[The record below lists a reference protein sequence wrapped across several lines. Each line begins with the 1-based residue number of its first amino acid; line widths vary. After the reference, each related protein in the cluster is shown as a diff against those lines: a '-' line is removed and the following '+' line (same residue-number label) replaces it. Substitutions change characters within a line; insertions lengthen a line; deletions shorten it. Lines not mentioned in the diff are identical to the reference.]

1 MTISFNSPCPLSNI
15 MNSLR
20 SILLLS
26 GLLVL
31 AAVAA
36 DKSPDSGV
44 IHLDHAKV
52 DAMFAKGGSLL
63 ATNNFKVMALRR
75 DAPGEVEIHDRDT
88 DIVYVLEGSANFV
101 TGGEAKESRTTA
113 PGETRA
119 KNIAGGEERHLV
131 KGDVVVVPNRVPH
144 WFKEIGRAHV

>member
-1 MTISFNSPCPLSNI
+1 

-36 DKSPDSGV
+36 DKPSDSGV
-44 IHLDHAKV
+44 IHLDHDKV
-52 DAMFAKGGSLL
+52 AAMFAKGGSLL

-75 DAPGEVEIHDRDT
+75 EAPGEVEIHDRDT
-88 DIVYVLEGSANFV
+88 DIIYVLEGSANFV

-131 KGDVVVVPNRVPH
+131 KGDVVVVPNRVQH
-144 WFKEIGRAHV
+144 WFKEVNGPFLYFVVKVSQ

>member
-1 MTISFNSPCPLSNI
+1 MK
-15 MNSLR
+15 SLR
-20 SILLLS
+20 SILLLG

-36 DKSPDSGV
+36 DKPSDAGV
-44 IHLDHAKV
+44 VHLDHDKV
-52 DAMFAKGGSLL
+52 AAVFAKGGSLL

-88 DIVYVLEGSANFV
+88 DVIYVLEGSANFV

-119 KNIAGGEERHLV
+119 KKTPDRSSAVV
-131 KGDVVVVPNRVPH
+131 KCRCFLPRLLPTI
-144 WFKEIGRAHV
+144 E

>member
-1 MTISFNSPCPLSNI
+1 

-36 DKSPDSGV
+36 DKPGDSGV
-44 IHLDHAKV
+44 VHLDHDKV
-52 DAMFAKGGSLL
+52 AAVFAKGGSLL

-75 DAPGEVEIHDRDT
+75 EAPGEVEIHDRDT
-88 DIVYVLEGSANFV
+88 DIIYVLEGSANFV

-119 KNIAGGEERHLV
+119 KTIVGGEERHVV
-131 KGDVVVVPNRVPH
+131 KGDVLMVPNRVAH
-144 WFKEIGRAHV
+144 WFKEVNGPFLYFVVKVSQ

>member
-1 MTISFNSPCPLSNI
+1 
-15 MNSLR
+15 MNSSR
-20 SILLLS
+20 FILLLS

-31 AAVAA
+31 AAMAA
-36 DKSPDSGV
+36 DKPSDSGV
-44 IHLDHAKV
+44 IHLDHDKV
-52 DAMFAKGGSLL
+52 AAVFAKGGSLL

-88 DIVYVLEGSANFV
+88 DIIYVLGGSANFL

-119 KNIAGGEERHLV
+119 KKIAGGKERHLV
-131 KGDVVVVPNRVPH
+131 KGDVVMVPNRVPH
-144 WFKEIGRAHV
+144 WFKEVNGPFLYFVVKVSQ

>member
-1 MTISFNSPCPLSNI
+1 MK
-15 MNSLR
+15 SLR
-20 SILLLS
+20 SILLLG

-36 DKSPDSGV
+36 DKPSDAGV
-44 IHLDHAKV
+44 VHLDHDKV
-52 DAMFAKGGSLL
+52 AAVFAKGGSLL

-88 DIVYVLEGSANFV
+88 DIIYVLEGSANFV

-119 KNIAGGEERHLV
+119 KNIVGGEERHVV
-131 KGDVVVVPNRVPH
+131 KGDVLMVPNRVPH
-144 WFKEIGRAHV
+144 WFKEVNGPFLYFVVKVSQ